1 MTVRLLGGRY
11 EVGDVL
17 GRGGMADVYAGYDT
31 RLGRPVAIKLLRSD
45 LARDANFLV
54 RFRREAQ
61 SAGGLNHPA
70 IVAIYDS
77 GDDLLT
83 ADSGE
88 VTRIPFIVME
98 LVSGR
103 TLREVLNERGHLP
116 PQEASQ
122 ITEGV
127 LTALAY
133 SHRMGIVHRDI
144 KPGNVMITDSGDV
157 KVMDFGIARA
167 LADTS
172 ATMTQTQAVIGTA
185 QYLSPEQA
193 QGTPVDAR
201 SDLYS
206 TGCML
211 YELLTGRTPFVA
223 DSAIALAYKHVG
235 EPPEPPSTVEPTVPP
250 PFDAIALHALA
261 KDRDGR
267 YQSALE
273 FRSDLVN
280 ARLGYPIGAPAQ
292 ATAAAARDAA
302 AGVGA
307 GVSAGVGAAV
317 GAGALGG
324 TGGGAV
330 ADGPDGMPPSR
341 TDASRRGDTG
351 TLPVVPAGRS
361 RRQRK
366 RRRTAYALLAVGLAV
381 ALGVAAVI
389 FSGVLST
396 PPGPTLVSVPPVAGL
411 TEDQAR
417 AALAARKLVILRQLT
432 VHPSVDQGLAIDSDP
447 AANAQVPE
455 GSTVTVRVS
464 AGPGSEIVPNVAS
477 KTRAEAEAMLKAAGF
492 RVSGTVTLDDPS
504 QPKDAVISSDPP
516 AGTVAPK
523 NTAVT
528 LKIASGKVVVPTL
541 VGGLRD
547 TATATLT
554 ALKLVTDGTTLV
566 EDDTLLEGTVVAQ
579 DIKPGTV
586 VDVGTT
592 IKLTISRR
600 PPTVIFTTPPT
611 SAPSVS
617 TPNPTP

>member
-45 LARDANFLV
+45 LARDTNFLV

-61 SAGGLNHPA
+61 SAGGLSHPA

-77 GDDLLT
+77 GDDLVT

-103 TLREVLNERGHLP
+103 TLREVLNESGHLP
-116 PQEASQ
+116 PQEAAH

-193 QGTPVDAR
+193 QGHPVDAR

-211 YELLTGRTPFVA
+211 VELLTGRTPFVA
-223 DSAIALAYKHVG
+223 DSALALAYKHVG
-235 EPPEPPSTVEPTVPP
+235 EPPVAPSTITPSVPP
-250 PFDAIALHALA
+250 AFDAIALHSLV

-292 ATAAAARDAA
+292 ATAADARAAA
-302 AGVGA
+302 AGVAGAAGAAGTGSGTGA
-307 GVSAGVGAAV
+307 GIGAST
-317 GAGALGG
+317 GAG
-324 TGGGAV
+324 GGGDSA
-330 ADGPDGMPPSR
+330 DGMPRRS
-341 TDASRRGDTG
+341 DSSRRGDTG
-351 TLPVVPAGRS
+351 TLPVVPSGRA

-366 RRRTAYALLAVGLAV
+366 RRRTAYALLAVGLTV

-396 PPGPTLVSVPPVAGL
+396 PPGPTLVSVPAVSGL
-411 TEDQAR
+411 TQDQAR
-417 AALAARKLVILRQLT
+417 AALAARKLVIIPQAT
-432 VHPSVDQGLAIDSDP
+432 IHPDVEQGFAIDSDP
-447 AANAQVPE
+447 AANAQVAE

-464 AGPGSEIVPNVAS
+464 AGPGSEIIPNVAG
-477 KTRAEAEAMLKAAGF
+477 KTRPEAESILKAAGF
-492 RVSGTVTLDDPS
+492 RVSGVVTLDDPA
-504 QPKDAVISSDPP
+504 QPKDAVLASDPP
-516 AGTVAPK
+516 AGNVAPK

-541 VGGLRD
+541 VGGLSD
-547 TATATLT
+547 TAKATLT
-554 ALKLVTDGTTLV
+554 GLKLVTDDTTRV

-579 DIKPGTV
+579 DIKPGTI
-586 VDVGTT
+586 VDVGSTV
-592 IKLTISRR
+592 KLTISRR

-611 SAPSVS
+611 PAPSS
-617 TPNPTP
+617 SAIPTP